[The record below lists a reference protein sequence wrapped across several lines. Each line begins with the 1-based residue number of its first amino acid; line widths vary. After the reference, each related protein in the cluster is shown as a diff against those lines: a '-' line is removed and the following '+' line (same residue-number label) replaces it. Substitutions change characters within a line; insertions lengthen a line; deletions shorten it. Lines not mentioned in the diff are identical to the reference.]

1 MTLISGADDEGGPH
15 ISGWP
20 DSGGVAVITWRELTG
35 QIYEQEVPDED
46 EALQL
51 LQRIDDDDQLVLI
64 SAQLRRLGTG
74 PAG

>member
-1 MTLISGADDEGGPH
+1 MSLISGADDEDGPN
-15 ISGWP
+15 ISDWP

-35 QIYEQEVPDED
+35 QIYEQEVADED

-51 LQRIDDDDQLVLI
+51 LQNIHDDDQLVLI